1 MVAWLLSGLGVLTPA
16 VCQQVMVRPDPNAP
30 LVALEI
36 WVRTG
41 SANETRETSGA
52 AHLLE
57 HLIFKGTARHAPGV
71 LDDTIESAGGILEA
85 TTERDWTR
93 YRAAVLPDRWE
104 PCLRMLL
111 HHLLQPALPEAELER
126 ERAIIL
132 QDEYALH
139 RADPIRTARYA
150 LYEKAYG
157 EHPYA
162 LPPLG
167 IPDTLAKLT
176 REQVLAFHARH
187 YRPER
192 MVIVVV
198 GRVEPARVQAVVQ
211 EEISKP
217 LSPTGGEGTGEG
229 AVYPVSVINPSP
241 QPSPQRGEGA
251 NQSLSPRR
259 GEGERAS
266 EPLSPTGGEGTGE
279 GADFPAELIEPLTP
293 TLSPE
298 GRGGSDSLSPAC
310 GEEGTGE
317 GVEVQQSGWLALGVK
332 APPANP
338 PDAMLAAEVVRLAL
352 AEPYL
357 GLLYQP
363 LNHRQDARAT
373 DTRNWQGVPFVYL
386 QSEYMP
392 RPIQSLMLFFFQLP
406 PDSGDEGVQKLRAHW
421 HACVRQIVEGRARW
435 QLERAKGWLIARH
448 QQAMA
453 NPLERARL
461 YALYATLG
469 LPTLPDEYLPRL
481 QSLSVEQIEQVARG
495 MLNPSL
501 TLGEREFK
509 KPLAP
514 AGGEGE
520 RVSEPLSPACGGEG
534 TGEGARGEETVYR
547 QVLANGMRVIA
558 LRQSGARQVVMQLLV
573 ATGLDAERDFPAGT
587 GELTAR
593 MLFTATHNETQ
604 ATMAMRIA
612 RSGGALTLSWEPVGV
627 RILAVAE
634 PAALENVLSLLREGL
649 TRAVFEPESLR
660 HALQLAI
667 AERQRTDGTHEF
679 YLYDQ
684 LLRQLNGASGL
695 YATAEQLQ
703 RVRLEHIRAFYRLY
717 YRPERFVFVIAGDL
731 PVERLTELVQRYF
744 GTLEGTP
751 SPPAPS
757 PTLWERGFRKPLSPA
772 GGEGERVS
780 EPLSPARGGEGT
792 GERAFYPAPLH
803 AGARVAVAAC
813 GGGATLYLG
822 FGLRVQVR
830 TPADYAVLM
839 VLHALLCEG
848 KGSALFQQMRQARG
862 VGYAF
867 GGAPLMWHGD
877 GLLLGF
883 LQVGASRAS
892 QQQELLN
899 ALQTLAT
906 LKEIDPNAFRRA
918 VALAEG
924 RWRLA
929 RLDIVER
936 TRRLALAEVSGVG
949 YHAEE
954 QLPDWL
960 QKLDRASVLTD
971 ASQGAP

>member
-1 MVAWLLSGLGVLTPA
+1 MVAWLLSGLGALTPA
-16 VCQQVMVRPDPNAP
+16 LCQQVMVRPDPDAP

-36 WVRTG
+36 WVRAG

-71 LDDTIESAGGILEA
+71 LDATIESAGGILEA

-111 HHLLQPALPEAELER
+111 HHLLQPALPEAELQR
-126 ERAIIL
+126 ERAIVL

-150 LYEKAYG
+150 LYQKAYG

-167 IPDTLAKLT
+167 VPDTLAKLT

-211 EEISKP
+211 EEISKT
-217 LSPTGGEGTGEG
+217 LSASG
-229 AVYPVSVINPSP
+229 
-241 QPSPQRGEGA
+241 
-251 NQSLSPRR
+251 
-259 GEGERAS
+259 GEGERAP
-266 EPLSPTGGEGTGE
+266 E
-279 GADFPAELIEPLTP
+279 
-293 TLSPE
+293 TLSASK
-298 GRGGSDSLSPAC
+298 G
-310 GEEGTGE
+310 EGTGE

-363 LNHRQDARAT
+363 LNHGQDARAT

-469 LPTLPDEYLPRL
+469 LPTLPDEYLSRL
-481 QSLSVEQIEQVARG
+481 QSLSVEQIEQVARE
-495 MLNPSL
+495 MLNPSPPL
-501 TLGEREFK
+501 TKSLS
-509 KPLAP
+509 PS
-514 AGGEGE
+514 GGESE
-520 RVSEPLSPACGGEG
+520 RVSGPLSPVGGEG

-684 LLRQLNGASGL
+684 LLRQLNGASSL

-731 PVERLTELVQRYF
+731 SVERLTELVQRYF

-757 PTLWERGFRKPLSPA
+757 PTLWERGFEKPLSPA
-772 GGEGERVS
+772 GGEGT
-780 EPLSPARGGEGT
+780 GEG
-792 GERAFYPAPLH
+792 AFYPAALH

-830 TPADYAVLM
+830 TPADYAALM

-867 GGAPLMWHGD
+867 GGAPLMWQGD

-906 LKEIDPNAFRRA
+906 LKEIDPNAFQRA